1 MLDFHEIFKQI
12 NKSLKGLTHLDELV
26 QKNPENVDPFKILIS
41 TILSVRTR
49 DKNTTAATDKLFTKF
64 FTPKM
69 IAEAKIEDLEELIY
83 VSGTYK
89 TKAQRIKQ
97 VSQLLL
103 EKYNGKV
110 PKSFKKLINLPGVGH
125 KVANC
130 VLAYAFKIPAIPVDT
145 HVHRISNRTGWADT
159 KTPEQTE
166 NELKKIIPKE
176 LWIDLNRSLVKFGQQ
191 ICNPTFPKCEICP
204 ISDICKKN
212 FSKPFT
218 KIQIKK
224 KVSKRLKS

>member
-1 MLDFHEIFKQI
+1 MLEFHEIFKQI
-12 NKSLKGLTHLDELV
+12 NKSLIGLTHLDELV
-26 QKNPENVDPFKILIS
+26 QKNPEKVDPFKILIS
-41 TILSVRTR
+41 TILSVRTK
-49 DKNTTAATDKLFTKF
+49 DKNTTAATDKLFAKF

-69 IAEAKIEDLEELIY
+69 IAEAKIEDLEELVY

-103 EKYNGKV
+103 ENYNGKV
-110 PKSFKKLINLPGVGH
+110 PKSFKELINLPGVGH

-130 VLAYAFKIPAIPVDT
+130 VLAYAFKMPAIPVDT

-159 KTPEQTE
+159 KRPEQTE

-191 ICNPTFPKCEICP
+191 ICIPNFPKCDICP

-218 KIQIKK
+218 KIKK